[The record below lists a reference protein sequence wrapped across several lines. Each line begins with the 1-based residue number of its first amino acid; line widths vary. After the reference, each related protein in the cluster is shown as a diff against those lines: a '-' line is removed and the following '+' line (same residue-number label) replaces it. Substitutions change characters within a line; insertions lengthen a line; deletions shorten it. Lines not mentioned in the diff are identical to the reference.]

1 MISIHQILPDIFSP
15 AFRWL
20 CVSAAHF
27 ACFAIAVGQCAM
39 GAQTSAGDA
48 ERLPNIVFILAD
60 DMGYGD
66 CAAYNPESKIP
77 TPHIDQLAREGLRF
91 TDAHSASGTC
101 TPSRY
106 GLLTGIAPAH
116 TGVKN
121 TLLAK
126 GKPII
131 AEDEATIATLLRD
144 QGYMTAMIGKWHLG
158 FDMDMSGRRKAFD
171 FAKPL
176 TGGPLDR
183 GFDTFFGIH
192 SSAGAAPYFYIQ
204 GRRPVAKPTQ
214 PIQESRKG
222 VDRRLDWAN
231 GDAAPGYK
239 LEEVAPRLCGE
250 AVRVINGYATS
261 KEEKPLFLYYALSSP
276 HSPWLPTK
284 DFQGKSQAGLY
295 GDFIVQLDAEVG
307 RVHKALKEAGLDENT
322 LLIFAS
328 DNGAMWK
335 EEDIE
340 MHDHRAMGAL
350 RGHKAEGYEGGHRVP
365 FIAKWPTKIPASS
378 VTKTTIN
385 FTDVFATLAQL
396 LEVDTEEAYPG
407 PTRDSYSFLA
417 SLSSP
422 EKRLPRPPMVNMPDC
437 IRIGDWKLIYP
448 RRGQGPSAKGST
460 DFELYDLARDLS
472 EETDQAA
479 KKPDQVK
486 QLFKEYQAFIQD
498 RKLK

>member
-1 MISIHQILPDIFSP
+1 MKTCHPFLP
-15 AFRWL
+15 L
-20 CVSAAHF
+20 LLAALLPSL
-27 ACFAIAVGQCAM
+27 AA
-39 GAQTSAGDA
+39 A
-48 ERLPNIVFILAD
+48 EEKRPNIVFILAD

-66 CAAYNPESKIP
+66 CRVNNPDSKIS
-77 TPHIDQLAREGLRF
+77 TPHIDQLAKEGLRF

-106 GLLTGIAPAH
+106 GLLTGITPAH

-121 TLLAK
+121 TLLTK

-131 AEDEATIATLLRD
+131 AEDETTIATLLRD
-144 QGYMTAMIGKWHLG
+144 QGYTTVMVGKWHLG
-158 FDMDMSGRRKAFD
+158 FEMDMSGRKKAFD
-171 FAKPL
+171 FSKPL

-192 SSAGAAPYFYIQ
+192 SSTGAAPYFYIQ
-204 GRRPVAKPTQ
+204 GRHPVAKPTR
-214 PIQESRKG
+214 PIPESPKG
-222 VDRRLDWAN
+222 VDRRLDWAK
-231 GDAAPGYK
+231 GDAAPGYI
-239 LEEVAPRLCGE
+239 LEEVAPRLCDE
-250 AVRVINGYATS
+250 AVQIIKDHAAS
-261 KEEKPLFLYYALSSP
+261 KQEKPLFLYYALSSP
-276 HSPWLPTK
+276 HSPWSPTK
-284 DFQGKSQAGLY
+284 EYRGKSEAGLY

-307 RVHKALKEAGLDENT
+307 RVHQALKETGLGENT
-322 LLIFAS
+322 LLIFTS

-340 MHDHRAMGAL
+340 KFGHRAMGVL

-365 FIAKWPTKIPASS
+365 FIARWPAKIPASS
-378 VTKTTIN
+378 VTRTTIN

-396 LEVDTEEAYPG
+396 LEVDTKEAYPG
-407 PTRDSYSFLA
+407 PARDSHSFLC

-422 EKRLPRPPMVNMPDC
+422 EKRVPRPPMVNMQDC

-460 DFELYDLARDLS
+460 GFELYDLAKDLS

-479 KKPDQVK
+479 TNPEQVI
-486 QLFKEYQAFIQD
+486 QLFKRYRSFIQG